1 MNNGDIINDD
11 VILSLED
18 GRDLMKKMLR
28 KLCQRGRWRDRG
40 GVCYFAV
47 NNVSSP
53 QNAGT
58 TLALVIVT
66 DRVFCCVLF
75 ADLFGCRT
83 CSSARL
89 PESRCGF
96 QCFTKRIE

>member
-28 KLCQRGRWRDRG
+28 KLCQRGRRRDG
-40 GVCYFAV
+40 GVYYFAV

-53 QNAGT
+53 QNTGT
-58 TLALVIVT
+58 TLALVTVT

-75 ADLFGCRT
+75 GDFVFLLEF
-83 CSSARL
+83 SSV
-89 PESRCGF
+89 
-96 QCFTKRIE
+96 